1 MAQNRRPVRR
11 LRKVH
16 ATAGDEAA
24 EPGLA
29 LLDEHDQGLGLGT
42 SYLVV
47 KVLDRDSPL
56 ENRAHLCFKT
66 QIACRSKLVHVS
78 ISLLL

>member
-1 MAQNRRPVRR
+1 M
-11 LRKVH
+11 
-16 ATAGDEAA
+16 
-24 EPGLA
+24 A